1 MSARQIFDHEKSK
14 EFVTPM
20 GKIKN
25 FVIPLEKYS
34 GLLETNYRSDMQ
46 LTLRG
51 FKTNPFWLMV
61 LHRSATAAQSENSS
75 KISRVY

>member
-20 GKIKN
+20 RKIKK

-61 LHRSATAAQSENSS
+61 LHRSTTTAKQPSQV
-75 KISRVY
+75 KIPLK